1 LILHDMFLLVKEGER
16 EPGGSIGCALV
27 LIARG
32 PTVKAAPQGQKGGA
46 LERSSD
52 VGVPSSQLSERKM
65 SYQWPLPQP
74 DPVLDEALDI
84 ALDYLQA
91 TSRAKAENDV
101 KHLVARSV
109 LAAWL
114 EGMRH
119 NVRLANVGI
128 VAVQQAR
135 ARTAV
140 KLEIENLFSVF
151 PRVS

>member
-1 LILHDMFLLVKEGER
+1 MVMFLLVKEGER

-84 ALDYLQA
+84 ALEA
-91 TSRAKAENDV
+91 TSSAKAENDV